1 MTKIF
6 LPTELGVKGEG
17 SNSGIR
23 DEHTPDVKEVK
34 AGETPG
40 QKEQPEFYKRIRD
53 IDEHDLTL
61 AEVRAGVENTR
72 NQVPY
77 DEAPKDGEADE
88 ARKPVEGV
96 LNRNP
101 DEKTAGAKVASETK
115 SSEKASEK
123 K

>member
-17 SNSGIR
+17 SNAGIR

-88 ARKPVEGV
+88 ARKRV